1 MAGRF
6 RQIFIPVLL
15 SLSLLLAMG
24 CIPIVGYA
32 SGDYASTAA
41 PDTVP
46 EQTAPCAEAAVM
58 LGEKAYAPDTASL
71 SICDPDADELFQKL
85 SGFSGLNTVTLT
97 GDLPAAD
104 RLLALKQAYPDIRFV
119 WDFDFCGVPVNTLTE
134 SVDLSGIRMADT
146 QALEALLPCFYRL
159 ETVDMSGC
167 GISNEEMDALN
178 RRWPDTRFIW
188 EVIVGG
194 FRIRTDVQY
203 FMAYQLRYPYY
214 TYLDYSDLRYCTEI
228 TTMDFGHY
236 KVKDLSF
243 VENMPNLQYL
253 LLGDTLVQD
262 LTPIGTCTR
271 LRYLE
276 LFYNPI
282 CDFWSLT
289 NLSELEDLNLGYT
302 PRYQIESPDD
312 PWNYQPLLQMT
323 WLDRLWLPGTGLST
337 EEQALLQAALPD
349 TLILFQS
356 SSGSTN
362 QGWRYSPNSYRQRD
376 AMGMDY
382 LHG

>member
-1 MAGRF
+1 
-6 RQIFIPVLL
+6 
-15 SLSLLLAMG
+15 
-24 CIPIVGYA
+24 
-32 SGDYASTAA
+32 
-41 PDTVP
+41 
-46 EQTAPCAEAAVM
+46 
-58 LGEKAYAPDTASL
+58 
-71 SICDPDADELFQKL
+71 
-85 SGFSGLNTVTLT
+85 
-97 GDLPAAD
+97 
-104 RLLALKQAYPDIRFV
+104 
-119 WDFDFCGVPVNTLTE
+119 
-134 SVDLSGIRMADT
+134 
-146 QALEALLPCFYRL
+146 
-159 ETVDMSGC
+159 
-167 GISNEEMDALN
+167 MDALN

-214 TYLDYSDLRYCTEI
+214 TYLDYSNLRYCTEI

-236 KVKDLSF
+236 RVKDLSF

-282 CDFWSLT
+282 CDFWPLT

-323 WLDRLWLPGTGLST
+323 WLDRLWLPETGLSA

-356 SSGSTN
+356 SSGSTD